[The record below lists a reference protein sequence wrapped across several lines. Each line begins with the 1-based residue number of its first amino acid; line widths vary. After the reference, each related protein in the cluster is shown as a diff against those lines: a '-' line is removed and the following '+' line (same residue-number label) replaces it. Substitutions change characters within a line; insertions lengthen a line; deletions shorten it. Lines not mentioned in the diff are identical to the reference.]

1 MNSFMSSNTL
11 DLEFLLN
18 LDNEDQLYNEVS
30 HQFNEI
36 SSGFYATA
44 NLELLKHL
52 RLKQNSR
59 VLDLACGTGHLA
71 IEIAKQIKK
80 GKVIGVDLS
89 PQMISKGKADAKKSK
104 VKNIDFIE
112 RNIHELLPDFKLGD
126 FDIGISC
133 FALSYLGSDFLLKEF
148 YSLLG
153 KSGQIGITTSSV
165 DSLTEWQSI
174 FSDLLSAYSS
184 QTKIFENMPA
194 NAEDLKKR
202 MEKVGF
208 ENVQVI
214 SKKIPLLFQN
224 SHEAASFLISSGWLS
239 SYFFS
244 MEKEVRSQIVSWG
257 LNKIDEHYQGKSLST
272 SVEFLIGWN
281 EP

>member
-1 MNSFMSSNTL
+1 MPSNTL

-18 LDNEDQLYNEVS
+18 LDNEDQLYNEIS
-30 HQFNEI
+30 NQFNEI
-36 SSGFYATA
+36 ASGFYATA

-52 RLKQNSR
+52 RLKEDSR

-71 IEIAKQIKK
+71 IEIAQRIKK
-80 GKVIGVDLS
+80 GKVVGVDLS

-104 VKNIDFIE
+104 VKNINFIE

-153 KSGQIGITTSSV
+153 KKGQIGITTSSIN
-165 DSLTEWQSI
+165 SLTEWQAI
-174 FSDLLSAYSS
+174 FPDLVSAYSS
-184 QTKIFENMPA
+184 EKKIFENMPA
-194 NAEDLKKR
+194 NAEDLQER
-202 MEKVGF
+202 MGKVGF
-208 ENVQVI
+208 ENVQVV
-214 SKKIPLLFQN
+214 SQKIPLIFQN
-224 SHEAASFLISSGWLS
+224 SREAASFLISAGWLS

-244 MEKEVRSQIVSWG
+244 LEKEVRAQLVQWG
-257 LNKIDEHYQGKSLST
+257 LSKVDEYYQGKPLST

-281 EP
+281 EPSK